1 MRQILILLLLT
12 TCSSLFSQKMEYQ
25 TLQDIPYY
33 PSSVADTN
41 AYIKERCVMDIYYP
55 TDKKHFSTVVWF
67 HGGGLRG
74 GSKFIPQRLKEQGI
88 AIVSVNYRLYP
99 KIKAPVY
106 IEDAAAAVAWT
117 LKNIQKYGG
126 DPELVFVSGHS
137 AGGYLASM
145 VGLDKKYL
153 AVHDVDANSIA
164 GLIPFSGHAIS
175 HFTYRDELGIPG
187 TQAIVD
193 EYAPLYHVR
202 ADAPPYL
209 MITGNRELELLGRY
223 EENAYM
229 MRMMK
234 LVGHQET
241 QLMELDG
248 YGHNMVEPAYP
259 LLLKEVRRITTK
271 KRRPNIVF
279 IIADDASWK
288 HFGTYGTQ
296 GINTPNLD
304 RLAKEGIVFEN
315 AFVSAS
321 SCSPS
326 RGAILTG
333 RNGFELKEGA
343 TLWGYLPKQYPTYV
357 ELLQNV
363 GYRTGSTGKGW
374 GPGFDVGRKE
384 HAAGKRYNSI
394 KKQLFEGQFDPLAMS
409 NIDYSA
415 NFESFLNTTDSTQP
429 FCFWVG
435 TYEPHR
441 GYTEGVAKAMGTTC
455 NEITVP
461 DFLPDAPAVRAD
473 ICEYWA
479 EIEYIDQQVGEVFE
493 ILREKNQ
500 LENTLIL
507 FASDNGMPFPRAKA
521 TLYDYGTHVPL
532 IAWWGEQ
539 IEGSR
544 RVDDMISYTDIA
556 PTLLDAAGAGI
567 PWEVSGRSFLR
578 QLKSLKQGTVDAQRD
593 RVYTYRERHVLYP
606 DSKGYT
612 TPARAIRTR
621 EYLLVWNMEAP
632 FSPRDVDGGPTKS
645 YMMDH
650 QQKEQ
655 DLYNKTFAKRPSYE
669 LYHIPSDPYQL
680 KNLADN
686 PKYQNQLERMKK
698 DLVDYLTKRND
709 PRMLQ
714 DEDPFRHNPYFGR
727 FYASGILKEKPGF
740 NWYTATPEEK
750 EYALRKA
757 YERINEVPLF
767 EEMIR
772 RQRGRFSQ

>member
-1 MRQILILLLLT
+1 MRFFLISCLLLSWTLG
-12 TCSSLFSQKMEYQ
+12 FSQKMEYQ
-25 TLQDIPYY
+25 TLKDIPYY
-33 PSSVADTN
+33 TEEVSNTD
-41 AYIKERCVMDIYYP
+41 AYIQERCVLDIYYP
-55 TDKKHFSTVVWF
+55 ADKKNFSTVVWF

-74 GSKFIPQRLKEQGI
+74 GSKFIPQRLKEQGF
-88 AIVSVNYRLYP
+88 AVVSVNYRLYP

-117 LKNIQKYGG
+117 LKNIQSYGG
-126 DPELVFVSGHS
+126 DPGLVFVSGHS

-153 AVHDVDANSIA
+153 AAHDLDANAIA

-175 HFTYRDELGIPG
+175 HFTYREEKGIPG
-187 TQAIVD
+187 TQAVVD

-241 QLMELDG
+241 RLMELDG

-259 LLLKEVRRITTK
+259 LLINEVRRITHK
-271 KRRPNIVF
+271 KQRPNIVF

-288 HFGTYGTQ
+288 HFGAYGTK
-296 GINTPNLD
+296 GIHTPHLD
-304 RLAKEGIVFEN
+304 RLAGEGLVFEN

-343 TLWGYLPKQYPTYV
+343 TLWGYLPKEYPTYV
-357 ELLQNV
+357 ELLQRV

-384 HAAGKRYNSI
+384 HAAGKRYNTI
-394 KKQLFEGQFDPLAMS
+394 RKTLFDGDLDPLAIS
-409 NIDYSA
+409 NIDYPA
-415 NFESFLNTTDSTQP
+415 NFADFLNTTDTSQP
-429 FCFWVG
+429 FCFWLG

-441 GYTEGVAKAMGTTC
+441 AYTKGVAKALGTAC
-455 NEITVP
+455 AEVDIP
-461 DFLPDAPAVRAD
+461 DFLPDAPEVKAD

-479 EIEYIDQQVGEVFE
+479 EIEYIDQQVGQVFD
-493 ILREKNQ
+493 ILEKKGA
-500 LENTLIL
+500 LDNTLIL

-532 IAWWGEQ
+532 IAWWGDH
-539 IEGSR
+539 IEGGR
-544 RVDDMISYTDIA
+544 RVEDMISYTDIA
-556 PTLLDAAGAGI
+556 PTLLDAAGLGI
-567 PWEVSGRSFLR
+567 PWQLSGQSFLR
-578 QLKSLKQGTVDAQRD
+578 QLKSLKDGAVDNRRD
-593 RVYTYRERHVLYP
+593 RVFTYRERHVLYP

-612 TPARAIRTR
+612 TPARAIRTK
-621 EYLLVWNMEAP
+621 EYLLIWNMEAP
-632 FSPRDVDGGPTKS
+632 FPPRDVDGGPTKS
-645 YMMDH
+645 YMQD
-650 QQKEQ
+650 QQEQ
-655 DLYNKTFAKRPSYE
+655 LQGLYEKTFATRPSYE
-669 LYHIPSDPYQL
+669 LYHIPSDPYQM
-680 KNLADN
+680 KNLAED
-686 PKYQNQLERMKK
+686 PQYQDQLESLKK
-698 DLVDYLTKRND
+698 DLLDYLTKRND
-709 PRMLQ
+709 PRLIQ
-714 DEDPFRHNPYFGR
+714 DDDPFRHNPYFGR
-727 FYASGILKEKPGF
+727 LYTTGILRENPGF
-740 NWYTATPEEK
+740 NWYKATAAQKK
-750 EYALRKA
+750 EVMRQA
-757 YERINEVPLF
+757 YERINELPLF
-767 EEMIR
+767 EEMIQ
-772 RQRGRFSQ
+772 RQQGRIWE